1 MKLIVC
7 MLGLVSLLGLTG
19 CVLDEGRRHGRGGDY
34 DRYEHGYDY
43 DRHYSRGH
51 DWDRR

>member
-7 MLGLVSLLGLTG
+7 MLGLVSLLVLTG
-19 CVLDEGRRHGRGGDY
+19 CVWDEGRHHARGGDY